1 MLRFST
7 VTVVA
12 VAIIPIIAA
21 GAPAGEADYKPVDE
35 FSYSQQAARAAWHP
49 MAGSKP
55 VSVGEIDGRRALTMP
70 CNFRGTQIDR
80 ASWDRKVKLDMT
92 ACRGM
97 RFLLRCSK
105 PSAIGRFTMY
115 FRSGGGW
122 YNCGF
127 EASTLGKW
135 AVVRIHKRNARIEG
149 KPDGW
154 GNVDTIRIS
163 AWRGGNADTEFAI
176 AALGLFGTGGRIAVV
191 RGDSAAGQA
200 RDARKYAGIIERFL
214 DRLDLPYM
222 MIADKDVRPE
232 RLKGI
237 KLVILP
243 YNPAMGEKVTGV
255 LAAYMKGGGKLIA
268 CYVMP
273 KRLQEAGG
281 IRLGRHVREKYKGY
295 FASIN
300 IRSSGLPLP
309 GMPGA
314 VKQASWNVCEAS
326 PIKGRSHVAAW
337 WYTDKNEY
345 TRLPAVVASNNCVYL
360 SHVLLGDDPEN
371 KQRLLLAMAGHLVPE
386 LWDEAARGR
395 IAQIGRFEPYD
406 GYEAARRG
414 ISALAGAD
422 KRAGAALARAA
433 ALHKQAQSSQAKGKF
448 VESVIAAGKA
458 RLAMIDAHCLA
469 QKPLKGEHR
478 AFWCHS
484 AFGVAGMSWD
494 QAAKRLAD
502 NGFTAILPNML
513 WAGSAFYKSDVLPV
527 APEVAEK
534 GDQIA
539 LCLAAC
545 KKYGL
550 ACHVWK
556 VNFRLG
562 RGTPKGF
569 AARMKAAGRM
579 QVDYHGKGIALW
591 LCPSHP
597 DNQKLEIDSM
607 IEVARKYPVDGL
619 HFDYIRYPGQQGC
632 FCDGC
637 RKRFE
642 KSIGRKVG
650 KWPADVRKAG
660 DPLGT
665 SLRGKWLD
673 FRRSQITT
681 VVAAVAEQAR
691 KIRPG
696 IKISAAVFRNWP
708 TDRDSIGQDWKLWCD
723 RGYLDFVCPMDYTP
737 NSGAFERM
745 VRQQLTWTGRV
756 PCYPGIGLSTWSN
769 PTDVCKAIVQINAA
783 RRLGAKGFTIFNYGP
798 AQAADVVPMLGK
810 GITRKQ

>member
-1 MLRFST
+1 MKAEDRSRLAAT
-7 VTVVA
+7 VL
-12 VAIIPIIAA
+12 AILALGVLAA
-21 GAPAGEADYKPVDE
+21 RAATGEAGYRPVDE
-35 FSYSQQAARAAWHP
+35 FSYSQEEARAAWKP
-49 MAGSKP
+49 MAGSRP
-55 VSVGEIDGRRALTMP
+55 VSVGEIDGRRALSMP

-97 RFLLRCSK
+97 QFMFRCAD
-105 PSAIGRFTMY
+105 PSAMGRFTMY

-127 EASTLGKW
+127 EAPASGKW
-135 AVVRIHKRNARIEG
+135 AVVRIRKPDARIED

-154 GNVDTIRIS
+154 GNIDTIRIS
-163 AWRGGNADTEFAI
+163 AWRGGDADTQFAI
-176 AALGLFGTGGRIAVV
+176 AAMGLFGTGGRIAVV

-200 RDARKYAGIIERFL
+200 RSIQQYTEIISRLL
-214 DRLDLPYM
+214 DGLDLPHM

-243 YNPAMGEKVTGV
+243 YNPTMGEKVTGE
-255 LAAYMKGGGKLIA
+255 LAAYMKRGGKLIA
-268 CYVMP
+268 CYMLP
-273 KRLQEAGG
+273 KRLQEAAG
-281 IRLGRHVREKYKGY
+281 IRLGRHVRQKYKGY

-300 IRSSGLPLP
+300 IRSSELPLP
-309 GMPGA
+309 GMPAA
-314 VKQASWNVCEAS
+314 VRQGSWNVCEAS
-326 PIKGRSHVAAW
+326 PIKGRSRVAAW
-337 WYTDKNEY
+337 WYTDKNEN
-345 TRLPAVVASNNCVYL
+345 TQLPAIVASDNCVYL
-360 SHVLLGDDPEN
+360 SHVLLGDDPQN
-371 KQRLLLAMAGHLVPE
+371 KQRLLLAMAGYLVPE
-386 LWDEAARGR
+386 LWGEAARGR

-406 GYEAARRG
+406 DYEAARRG

-422 KRAGAALARAA
+422 KKAVAALARAA
-433 ALHKQAQSSQAKGKF
+433 ALRKEASSLQAKGKSA
-448 VESVIAAGKA
+448 ESVIAAGKA

-469 QKPLKGEHR
+469 QKPLAGEHR

-484 AFGVAGMSWD
+484 AFGVAGMTWD
-494 QAAKRLAD
+494 EAAKRLAE

-513 WAGSAFYKSDVLPV
+513 WAGAAFYKSDVLPV
-527 APEVAEK
+527 APEVADK

-556 VNFRLG
+556 VNYNMGWRA
-562 RGTPKGF
+562 PKEF
-569 AARMKAAGRM
+569 AARMKADGRM
-579 QVDYHGKGIALW
+579 QMGYDGKGIARW

-607 IEVARKYPVDGL
+607 LEVARKYRVDGL

-642 KSIGRKVG
+642 KSIGRKVRI
-650 KWPADVRKAG
+650 WPADVRKAG
-660 DPLGT
+660 E
-665 SLRGKWLD
+665 LRAKWLG
-673 FRRSQITT
+673 FRRSQITA

-696 IKISAAVFRNWP
+696 VKISAAVFRNWP

-723 RGYLDFVCPMDYTP
+723 RGYLDFVCPMDYTS

-756 PCYPGIGLSTWSN
+756 PCYPGIGLSTWGD
-769 PTDVCKAIVQINAA
+769 PTDVCKLIAQINAT
-783 RRLGAKGFTIFNYGP
+783 RRLSTKGFTIFNYGP
-798 AQAADVVPMLGK
+798 AEAAGILPMLGK
-810 GITRKQ
+810 GITRKH